1 MLVSLMLI
9 NETKG
14 LPVGIQLSLFYSDAQ
29 HRPFDFIFFWDKETL
44 SGILWIFLSKLFA
57 HDVVLLSFVVSLFW
71 FYPQNCVI
79 KR

>member
-14 LPVGIQLSLFYSDAQ
+14 LPVGIQLSLFHSDAQ

-57 HDVVLLSFVVSLFW
+57 HDIVL
-71 FYPQNCVI
+71 
-79 KR
+79 